1 LFIERRL
8 RNLQTFIDRVVRHPK
23 LYKSKRLAA
32 FLSPDVL
39 VKTQALGQQAS
50 LIDNVSETLLH
61 TFAKSSPRKQ
71 DERSEPHRIQVGQL
85 EDSIARAERSQIRLA
100 RADRSLSASLTEL
113 STCTIDL
120 SKMETGMGQPLAN
133 FSQRLSQAAAKLSVK
148 GKEEEIGTVAAL
160 HMYVGYCEAV
170 KDLLKLRDQ
179 KQVEAEALSDY
190 LSKAMVDRDRYSIPG
205 KIGGG
210 IAGWVKGQ
218 YDERVRGV
226 DPERSRLESLAKL
239 ERKVASLQVAV
250 QEGAQMSNVFG
261 DAVAEEVEGWSVTR
275 QADVRSMLHA
285 HAQVQVDFHSANLEI
300 WDSLIAE
307 LEKSDEPLP

>member
-1 LFIERRL
+1 M

-23 LYKSKRLAA
+23 LYLSKRLAA
-32 FLSPDVL
+32 FLSPEPL
-39 VKTQALGQQAS
+39 VKS
-50 LIDNVSETLLH
+50 LPLVQPPSLMDSVSETLLH

-71 DERSEPHRIQVGQL
+71 DERSEPHRIQLGQL
-85 EDSIARAERSQIRLA
+85 EDSIARAERAHIRLA
-100 RADRSLSASLTEL
+100 RADRAFAACLNDL
-113 STCTIDL
+113 STCTSEL
-120 SKMETGMGQPLAN
+120 SKMETGMGLTLSNFAQGLSESSSHLAT
-133 FSQRLSQAAAKLSVK
+133 K
-148 GKEEEIGTVAAL
+148 GKEEEVGTVAAL

-190 LSKAMVDRDRYSIPG
+190 LNKAMMDRDGYSIPG
-205 KIGGG
+205 RLGGG

-250 QEGAQMSNVFG
+250 QEGDQVSNAFG
-261 DAVAEEVEGWSVTR
+261 DAVAEEVQGWTVTR

-285 HAQVQVDFHSANLEI
+285 HARVQVDFHAANLDI
-300 WDSLIAE
+300 WDKLIPQ
-307 LEKSDEPLP
+307 LETMPKRE